1 MRQFLLVALLA
12 LLADGLG
19 CRLALDAAPRPAVG
33 PRRAAAPLYRRRS
46 PSPLALF
53 GLGADGKKTADAE
66 SDQRLLDALFGESAA
81 ETEVAPKDPTVTS
94 HLQLDYEADGST
106 TQLRFAYVDEQEC
119 IGCTYC
125 ASVARNT
132 FTMEEHGGRARVYAH
147 GQDDPDTV
155 MEAIDCCPVNCISF
169 VDHED
174 LVILESERDGL
185 NGEEGQTIHFM
196 QAGYRHGE
204 NAGLQ
209 RQGPSKAKI
218 GQKSGS
224 IMCCNNCPSK
234 GCKDCPMYGVGLNPV
249 YQARMEERE
258 AKKRASG
265 DYFTEKAD
273 KDAAEKVNAI
283 FDECVVDPPPP
294 LTDESLECLEDRGVA
309 GMAADAGVDAA
320 DADDAPATEGDVWD
334 ALFADE
340 PAMVMDDDDVP

>member
-1 MRQFLLVALLA
+1 MQATKSQL
-12 LLADGLG
+12 
-19 CRLALDAAPRPAVG
+19 
-33 PRRAAAPLYRRRS
+33 
-46 PSPLALF
+46 
-53 GLGADGKKTADAE
+53 DAE
-66 SDQRLLDALFGESAA
+66 SDARLMDALFGESEA
-81 ETEVAPKDPTVTS
+81 EEEVVEKDPTVTS
-94 HLQLDYEADGST
+94 HLQLDYDEDGQP
-106 TQLRFAYVDEQEC
+106 TQLRFAYVDEAEC

-125 ASVARNT
+125 AQVARNT
-132 FTMEEHGGRARVYAH
+132 FTMEEHGGRARAYAH
-147 GQDDPDTV
+147 GIDDPMTLL
-155 MEAIDCCPVNCISF
+155 EAIDCCPVNCISF

-185 NGEEGQTIHFM
+185 NGEDEQVIHFA

-209 RQGPSKAKI
+209 RRGPSKAK
-218 GQKSGS
+218 SAS
-224 IMCCNNCPSK
+224 SCMMCNNCPSK
-234 GCKDCPMYGVGLNPV
+234 GCKECPMFGVGLNPV

-265 DYFTEKAD
+265 EYVTERAD

-340 PAMVMDDDDVP
+340 PAMVMDDDDVA